1 MYILVNSTSLH
12 YWNTKCKFKYLGFL
26 NFIASLSIRVCI
38 NIRIQ
43 SLVIQTCIEK
53 ASCNIK
59 YYTIHIWYTKKYIN
73 IAITNMIQRPS
84 NWYSLGMVITGD
96 IVPGQWV
103 LLIAHFFATGW
114 FDTYF
119 LEIIFDDPTNYR
131 FWTRPQYGSSLELWI
146 LSTSIDTYTK
156 WQMSI
161 SYGKTMKL

>member
-1 MYILVNSTSLH
+1 MYIKVNNASIL
-12 YWNTKCKFKYLGFL
+12 YWMAKRKYKYLGFL

-43 SLVIQTCIEK
+43 PLVIQTCIEK

-59 YYTIHIWYTKKYIN
+59 YYTTIYDTQKKYK
-73 IAITNMIQRPS
+73 
-84 NWYSLGMVITGD
+84 YSYNKYNSKAKKL
-96 IVPGQWV
+96 V
-103 LLIAHFFATGW
+103 LLGHEHYWWYCNRSMGLTDSSFFATGW

-119 LEIIFDDPTNYR
+119 LEINFDDPTNYR

>member
-1 MYILVNSTSLH
+1 MYIVVNSTSLH
-12 YWNTKCKFKYLGFL
+12 YWNAKCKFKYLGFL

-43 SLVIQTCIEK
+43 PLVIQTCIEK

-59 YYTIHIWYTKKYIN
+59 YYTTIYDTQKNSYNKN
-73 IAITNMIQRPS
+73 NSKAKQLV
-84 NWYSLGMVITGD
+84 SLGMGITGD
-96 IVPGQWV
+96 VVPGKWV

-131 FWTRPQYGSSLELWI
+131 FWTRPQYGSSLELWTQ
-146 LSTSIDTYTK
+146 STSIDTYTK
-156 WQMSI
+156 W
-161 SYGKTMKL
+161 